1 MAIKFIINRTI
12 LRFLLPSIIVLIII
26 LINIILFWPQNN
38 LKSSIKIFINPGSSS
53 TKISNILAQKEVI
66 SNTNTFIWAAKLM
79 NKEKKIPTGA
89 YKLEKTFNN
98 YEIIKKLANGKP
110 EVKEIKIL
118 EGWNLRLIANELNK
132 KLDFRIEH
140 LNELFKDKSFLKTN
154 KIESNSLEGYLFPD
168 TYKVF
173 EGDNVRS
180 VLSLLI
186 KTHNRFW
193 TKTNINRAKELK
205 LSIHEIVTL
214 ASIIEGEAIYDSER
228 SKISGVYHN
237 RLKLGMKLQAD
248 PTIQYII
255 KDSPR
260 RLLNKD
266 LRIKSPYNTYMY
278 KGLPPGP
285 INSPGRNSLLAALY
299 PEKNDFIFF
308 VARGDGYHT
317 FTTNE
322 RDHNLEK
329 RKLQKLRKKLKKKRY
344 NG

>member
-1 MAIKFIINRTI
+1 MAIKFIINKLI
-12 LRFLLPSIIVLIII
+12 LRFSLPSIIMLTII

-38 LKSSIKIFINPGSSS
+38 LKSTVKIFINSGSSL
-53 TKISNILAQKEVI
+53 TKISEILAQEKI
-66 SNTNTFIWAAKLM
+66 IKNTSTFIWAARLM
-79 NKEKKIPTGA
+79 NKEKKIPVGTF
-89 YKLEKTFNN
+89 KLENLHTN
-98 YEIIKKLANGKP
+98 YEIINQLTNGVP
-110 EVKEIKIL
+110 EVREIKIL
-118 EGWNLRLIANELNK
+118 EGWNFNLIVDELNK
-132 KLDFRIEH
+132 KLNFKKDH
-140 LNELFKDKSFLKTN
+140 LNQIFKDKSFLEIN
-154 KIESNSLEGYLFPD
+154 NINSNSLEGYLFPD

-173 EGDNVRS
+173 EGDNPRS
-180 VLSLLI
+180 ILNLLI
-186 KTHNRFW
+186 NTHKKFW
-193 TKTNINRAKELK
+193 TETYINRAKELN
-205 LSIHEIVTL
+205 LSVHEIVTL

-255 KDSPR
+255 EDSPR

-266 LRIKSPYNTYMY
+266 LRIKSPYNTYIY

-322 RDHNLEK
+322 RDHNIAK
-329 RKLQKLRKKLKKKRY
+329 RQLQKLRKKLKKKRY

>member
-1 MAIKFIINRTI
+1 M
-12 LRFLLPSIIVLIII
+12 
-26 LINIILFWPQNN
+26 
-38 LKSSIKIFINPGSSS
+38 
-53 TKISNILAQKEVI
+53 
-66 SNTNTFIWAAKLM
+66 
-79 NKEKKIPTGA
+79 
-89 YKLEKTFNN
+89 
-98 YEIIKKLANGKP
+98 
-110 EVKEIKIL
+110 
-118 EGWNLRLIANELNK
+118 
-132 KLDFRIEH
+132 
-140 LNELFKDKSFLKTN
+140 
-154 KIESNSLEGYLFPD
+154 
-168 TYKVF
+168 
-173 EGDNVRS
+173 
-180 VLSLLI
+180 
-186 KTHNRFW
+186 
-193 TKTNINRAKELK
+193 
-205 LSIHEIVTL
+205 

-255 KDSPR
+255 QDSPR

-285 INSPGRNSLLAALY
+285 INSPGRNSLIAALY

-322 RDHNLEK
+322 RDHNKAK